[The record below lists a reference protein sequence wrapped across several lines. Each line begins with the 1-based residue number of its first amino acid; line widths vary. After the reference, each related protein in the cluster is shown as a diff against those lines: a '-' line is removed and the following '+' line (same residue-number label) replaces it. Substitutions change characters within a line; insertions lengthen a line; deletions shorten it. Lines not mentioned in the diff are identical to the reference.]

1 MTKIRVLLT
10 GANGFVGQTLS
21 KLIDRQRYAVTN
33 AISPGS
39 SYAGAVQNDQEIQLD
54 IRNEADVI
62 TAIKNIQPDVVI
74 HLAAISHVPTSF
86 SQPVLTW
93 QTNVLG
99 TVNILEAL
107 RKHAPQ
113 AFLLFVSSSEVY
125 GEAFKS
131 NQPMTENSPC
141 LPMNP
146 YAASKLAA
154 ELACQQYFKQGLQ
167 GVIARPFNHIGPG
180 QTDAF
185 VTASFAKQIAA
196 IELGLQDPIVQV
208 GNLTAYRDFLDV
220 RDVCA
225 AYLALIELRNTPIE
239 KHIFNIASG
248 IACSIQDVL
257 DTLLSLSAASIE
269 IAVDP
274 QRLRPSDIPFAVGS
288 SQHVRAITDWQPEH
302 KLVTALESLLDDWRK
317 RLAAQQ

>member
-1 MTKIRVLLT
+1 MKKILLT

-21 KLIDRQRYAVTN
+21 QLIDRQRYTVMH
-33 AISPGS
+33 AISSDSCYSGTTE
-39 SYAGAVQNDQEIQLD
+39 VDHVIKLD
-54 IRNEADVI
+54 IRNENDVI
-62 TAIKNIQPDVVI
+62 AAIQKIKPDIVI

-86 SQPVLTW
+86 SQPLLTW

-99 TVNILEAL
+99 TLNILEAL
-107 RKHAPQ
+107 HKHAPQ

-125 GEAFKS
+125 GDAFKS
-131 NQPMTENSPC
+131 NQALTEDSPC

-154 ELACQQYFKQGLQ
+154 ELACQQYFKQGMQ

-180 QTDAF
+180 QSEAF

-196 IELGLQDPIVQV
+196 IELGLQTPVLQV

-225 AYLALIELRNTPIE
+225 AYLALIELRNTPLD
-239 KHIFNIASG
+239 KRIFNIASG
-248 IACSIQDVL
+248 TACSIQNVL
-257 DTLLSLSAASIE
+257 DTLLSLSPASIE
-269 IAVDP
+269 IETDP
-274 QRLRPSDIPFAVGS
+274 QRLRPSDISFAVGN
-288 SQHVRAITDWQPEH
+288 SQHLRAQTSWQPQYE
-302 KLVTALESLLDDWRK
+302 LTAALASLLDDWRQ
-317 RLAAQQ
+317 RLAAQ

>member
-1 MTKIRVLLT
+1 MKKILLT

-21 KLIDRQRYAVTN
+21 QLIDRQRYTVMH
-33 AISPGS
+33 AISPDSCYSGS
-39 SYAGAVQNDQEIQLD
+39 TEADHVIKLD
-54 IRNEADVI
+54 IRNENDVI
-62 TAIKNIQPDVVI
+62 AAIQKIKPDIVI

-86 SQPVLTW
+86 SQPLLTW

-99 TVNILEAL
+99 TLNILEAL
-107 RKHAPQ
+107 HKHAPQ

-125 GEAFKS
+125 GDAFKS
-131 NQPMTENSPC
+131 NQELTEDSPC

-154 ELACQQYFKQGLQ
+154 ELACQQYFKQGMQ

-180 QTDAF
+180 QSEAF

-196 IELGLQDPIVQV
+196 IELGLQDPILQV

-225 AYLALIELRNTPIE
+225 AYLVLIELRNKPLE
-239 KHIFNIASG
+239 KRIFNIASG
-248 IACSIQDVL
+248 AACSIQEVL
-257 DTLLSLSAASIE
+257 DTLLSLSTASIE
-269 IAVDP
+269 VALDH
-274 QRLRPSDIPFAVGS
+274 QRLRPSDIPFAVGN
-288 SQHVRAITDWQPEH
+288 SQYLQAKTNWQPKY
-302 KLVTALESLLDDWRK
+302 KLAAALKSLLDDWRK
-317 RLAAQQ
+317 RLAAQ